1 MTLSFNK
8 IIKDVENLLKKY
20 PEDKK
25 KVKSYW
31 DNLSEQVSQEGTW
44 NKKLLDSSKTL
55 IIKYLEKY
63 SLSQLI
69 PIWQMTKYYSD
80 YLGDIEK
87 VKLDMIQNDLAEEIL
102 DKILEIVG
110 SRYEEDLI
118 YAEDKEDDDEE
129 DELFS
134 NKDDDGFVDEDFFE
148 DEDGY

>member
-1 MTLSFNK
+1 MTLSFHK
-8 IIKDVENLLKKY
+8 IIKDVENLLKKN
-20 PEDKK
+20 PENKK

-44 NKKLLDSSKTL
+44 NEKLLDSSKTL
-55 IIKYLEKY
+55 IIRYLEKY
-63 SLSQLI
+63 SLAQLI

-110 SRYEEDLI
+110 SSYEEDLI

-129 DELFS
+129 DELF
-134 NKDDDGFVDEDFFE
+134 NTKDDEGFEDEDFFE